1 MDQETLLRAVS
12 VINSAPPGA
21 SMSRERWIDWLLA
34 QILAHGQ
41 QVDNRGH
48 VEAEERSNRRSADIE
63 ERLNSGS
70 VDIEERL
77 ISRNVEAEERLISRD
92 VEVEER
98 LNSVS
103 VEEEKRLY
111 SVVQDWDSVGE
122 ESVGMKMLG
131 SESHEEAVSGLA
143 GVSGHLRHE
152 VFKILATQFLEEIHQ
167 ICAVE
172 KSPEGQH
179 PPPATTISSTALLSY
194 LTTGRVH
201 PLQNKISRW
210 FSSRTGNNAIWDV
223 FFFITP
229 DISDGGLGFAPRVVS
244 PVSFIY
250 CLEIFIQNEF
260 CSPILRNFK

>member
-48 VEAEERSNRRSADIE
+48 VEAEERSNRRSVDIE
-63 ERLNSGS
+63 ERLN
-70 VDIEERL
+70 
-77 ISRNVEAEERLISRD
+77 
-92 VEVEER
+92 
-98 LNSVS
+98 
-103 VEEEKRLY
+103 

-172 KSPEGQH
+172 KGPEGQH

-201 PLQNKISRW
+201 PLQNKIRRW

-223 FFFITP
+223 FFNH
-229 DISDGGLGFAPRVVS
+229 S
-244 PVSFIY
+244 
-250 CLEIFIQNEF
+250 
-260 CSPILRNFK
+260 